1 MTWDLDTFCRT
12 HGLGDDAAAELRD
25 ALAATL
31 GGTAVDPD
39 DSLLPAG
46 APVVRGEGRDH
57 LSLRRLLGQGA
68 MGEVWLAHDER
79 LSREVA
85 LKLLGKRLA
94 HDDGAIERFLAEAR
108 STAQLVHPGI
118 VPVHEVGTWSDGR
131 PFYTMDVIRGTTLT
145 DELAT
150 LHGGGPPEPGALH
163 RAVER
168 LRRACEAVGYAHAR
182 GVVHRDLKPDNIMIG
197 PFGET
202 LVADWG
208 LVRAS
213 GQVLDDTL
221 DQLPEGDAQPV
232 DTGRTADLT
241 QGLAGTPRFMSPEQ
255 VAGVEVRPASDV
267 FSLGA
272 ILVQVLDGRP
282 AFPQPGLHQ
291 VLAAVAVG
299 QARIPTEGPL
309 ALRDIAARALA
320 RDPADRFAHAG
331 ELADAMGRYLD
342 GAERRARALAEVRAG
357 RALEPRIAS
366 LATAAA
372 EGRAAAAVALEGV
385 QPHAPASD
393 KLAGWRREDRAAAL
407 ERELGA
413 LRERRIEHFEAALS
427 HDRELP
433 EALSLLAAHHR
444 ALLLAAEA
452 IRDEPAAARAER
464 ALRRYDRG
472 DHAALLDGT
481 GAVSLVTEPPGAA
494 VVARPYEVVDRQR
507 VPGEPQS
514 LGATPLVRAP
524 LPPGDYELALTRP
537 GGATVVYPVSLARQQ
552 HWDATPPGA
561 DAPVPVPMPGLGE
574 LGPDDCYVPA
584 GLAWQGASGVP
595 FSAEPSHQAWV
606 DGFVIRRFPVTNEEY
621 IAFLDDVVA
630 TRGEEAA
637 LRFAPRERSS
647 RPGEP
652 GPVCYGRTASG
663 GFCLVPDG
671 DGDIWDPAWPVMLVD
686 WHSASAYAAWL
697 GERTGLSWRLPTVRE
712 WEKAARGVDGRA
724 YPWGDDADPAFMC
737 VRTSHSGRPL
747 PSVVSGFP
755 VDRSPYGVRGM
766 AGNIMDWC
774 ADEGASPELR
784 AIRGGCWFFPP
795 LSAQAAAQYSLE
807 PHRRGDTVGF
817 RVARSIRGLG

>member
-299 QARIPTEGPL
+299 QARIPTEGP
-309 ALRDIAARALA
+309 AIV
-320 RDPADRFAHAG
+320 
-331 ELADAMGRYLD
+331 
-342 GAERRARALAEVRAG
+342 RARWAGKQFSVYDTVLLAP
-357 RALEPRIAS
+357 EPR
-366 LATAAA
+366 T
-372 EGRAAAAVALEGV
+372 
-385 QPHAPASD
+385 
-393 KLAGWRREDRAAAL
+393 
-407 ERELGA
+407 
-413 LRERRIEHFEAALS
+413 
-427 HDRELP
+427 
-433 EALSLLAAHHR
+433 
-444 ALLLAAEA
+444 
-452 IRDEPAAARAER
+452 
-464 ALRRYDRG
+464 
-472 DHAALLDGT
+472 
-481 GAVSLVTEPPGAA
+481 
-494 VVARPYEVVDRQR
+494 EVV
-507 VPGEPQS
+507 VVEHHTTVVEPVETVS
-514 LGATPLVRAP
+514 VSANI
-524 LPPGDYELALTRP
+524 
-537 GGATVVYPVSLARQQ
+537 GGFGMSASASAGFGTVDTVVHHDATVVHSDVVV
-552 HWDATPPGA
+552 HET
-561 DAPVPVPMPGLGE
+561 VV
-574 LGPDDCYVPA
+574 
-584 GLAWQGASGVP
+584 
-595 FSAEPSHQAWV
+595 H
-606 DGFVIRRFPVTNEEY
+606 
-621 IAFLDDVVA
+621 DDVVVH
-630 TRGEEAA
+630 EARPTSA
-637 LRFAPRERSS
+637 LVTFRVTDDESMN
-647 RPGEP
+647 
-652 GPVCYGRTASG
+652 
-663 GFCLVPDG
+663 LWIDG
-671 DGDIWDPAWPVMLVD
+671 KRAWAYHVG
-686 WHSASAYAAWL
+686 SA
-697 GERTGLSWRLPTVRE
+697 
-712 WEKAARGVDGRA
+712 EKAVSIPTGEHFVEVKEFMEDETVCRGQL
-724 YPWGDDADPAFMC
+724 Y
-737 VRTSHSGRPL
+737 
-747 PSVVSGFP
+747 
-755 VDRSPYGVRGM
+755 VDR
-766 AGNIMDWC
+766 D
-774 ADEGASPELR
+774 L
-784 AIRGGCWFFPP
+784 
-795 LSAQAAAQYSLE
+795 
-807 PHRRGDTVGF
+807 TVGIS
-817 RVARSIRGLG
+817 VAGCLQVFNDSTAFSRR